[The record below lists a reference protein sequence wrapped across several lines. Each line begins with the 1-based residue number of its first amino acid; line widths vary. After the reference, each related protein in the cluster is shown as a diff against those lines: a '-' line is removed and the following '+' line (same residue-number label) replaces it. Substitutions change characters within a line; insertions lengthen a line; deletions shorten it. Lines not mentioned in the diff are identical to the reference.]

1 MLVQKRSEDSNT
13 EDLISLRV
21 STVSQLSYEIS
32 IDANSTFGNYV
43 SSFNMK
49 TKTNLRLF
57 FIYILYS

>member
-32 IDANSTFGNYV
+32 IDANSTFGNYI
-43 SSFNMK
+43 SIH
-49 TKTNLRLF
+49 LY
-57 FIYILYS
+57 YIVYKIL